1 MNQKDRLTEATIE
14 KLLQAKNTTD
24 VANQKVTEEKN
35 SIDKKLKNLL
45 VECEKVQGFSDFV
58 KDLIDTLEPDVV
70 KITKNGNLLDILDDL
85 SKLNDIDTKEK

>member
-24 VANQKVTEEKN
+24 IANQKVTEEKN

-58 KDLIDTLEPDVV
+58 KDLIDTLEPNVV
-70 KITKNGNLLDILDDL
+70 KITKNGNPLDILDDL